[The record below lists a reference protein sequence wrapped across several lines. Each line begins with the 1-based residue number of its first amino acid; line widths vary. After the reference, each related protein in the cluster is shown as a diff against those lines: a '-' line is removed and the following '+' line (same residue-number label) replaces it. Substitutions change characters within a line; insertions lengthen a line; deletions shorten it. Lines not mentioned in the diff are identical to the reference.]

1 MQTARAQEIRVW
13 NRIVQVH
20 GFFTQGF
27 VYTDQNNWLTMNTS
41 AGSGAMTDMGL
52 NVSSRLTEKLRVG
65 AQVYDRNLGKLGRWH
80 PLLDWAVVDYRFA
93 NWLGVRGGKV
103 KTTFG
108 LYNDSQDL
116 DFMHVFAL
124 LPQSVYPTDIRDTTI
139 AHSGGDLYGEI
150 ALPRRLG
157 DMSYTVYAGH
167 RSDSMYSGYP
177 YLIRQWDTYLTDMGG
192 LQYGADLRWN
202 LPLRGL
208 MAGASRLN
216 QDISAHGTFV
226 DFFNPSN
233 GIIPYFESSKADW
246 SNQFFAE
253 YRRGP
258 LTLVTEYRRCLRD
271 QIILN
276 NTSEDI
282 SDVRAWYVSGTYRIG
297 KRVSVGSYYSHY
309 TVTET
314 FGGALAKIAPNATD
328 TSEPNNHI
336 YDKVA
341 SVRFDLNRFW
351 NLKIEGHFMDGFANT
366 GFPAGFYPKDNA
378 NGFQRNTNALVVKT
392 SFYF

>member
-1 MQTARAQEIRVW
+1 
-13 NRIVQVH
+13 
-20 GFFTQGF
+20 
-27 VYTDQNNWLTMNTS
+27 
-41 AGSGAMTDMGL
+41 
-52 NVSSRLTEKLRVG
+52 
-65 AQVYDRNLGKLGRWH
+65 
-80 PLLDWAVVDYRFA
+80 
-93 NWLGVRGGKV
+93 
-103 KTTFG
+103 
-108 LYNDSQDL
+108 
-116 DFMHVFAL
+116 
-124 LPQSVYPTDIRDTTI
+124 
-139 AHSGGDLYGEI
+139 
-150 ALPRRLG
+150 
-157 DMSYTVYAGH
+157 
-167 RSDSMYSGYP
+167 MYSGYP

-258 LTLVTEYRRCLRD
+258 FTLVTEYRRCLRD

-314 FGGALAKIAPNATD
+314 FGGAL
-328 TSEPNNHI
+328 
-336 YDKVA
+336 
-341 SVRFDLNRFW
+341 R
-351 NLKIEGHFMDGFANT
+351 
-366 GFPAGFYPKDNA
+366 
-378 NGFQRNTNALVVKT
+378 
-392 SFYF
+392 